1 MKSAR
6 CLLACLAYCLSGN
19 LLAQDVP
26 ATVQNNCAR
35 CHGLDGIAKQP
46 AMPHLNGQLDSYLLA
61 SMKKLQKGRLPT
73 EVANHVSESLP
84 ESELAA
90 IAHYY
95 QAIKA
100 TRPIQEA
107 DPEKVARG
115 EIVFRNRCNDC
126 HGDHGR
132 EADKDAPLMAGQD
145 LQHLLKQIR
154 LFVGGK
160 RKFGF
165 LQDDAFKGQSL
176 EDLDA
181 VAHFFASQDQVAPPA
196 SVNNSG
202 KKKQRR

>member
-1 MKSAR
+1 MKR
-6 CLLACLAYCLSGN
+6 MCWLLPCLMYGLSGPV
-19 LLAQDVP
+19 LAEDVP
-26 ATVQNNCAR
+26 AAVQNDCVR

-61 SMKKLQKGRLPT
+61 SMKRLQKGKLPT
-73 EVANHVSESLP
+73 EVANHVPAALP

-90 IAHYY
+90 IARYY
-95 QAIKA
+95 QAVKA
-100 TRPIQEA
+100 TRPVQET

-115 EIVFRNRCNDC
+115 EVVFRNRCNDC
-126 HGDHGR
+126 HGDFGR

-154 LFVGGK
+154 LFVSGK

-181 VAHFFASQDQVAPPA
+181 VAHFFASQDPVAPAPV
-196 SVNNSG
+196 SNSG

>member
-1 MKSAR
+1 MKKLR
-6 CLLACLAYCLSGN
+6 WFLCLTYFSWGVAI
-19 LLAQDVP
+19 AQDAP
-26 ATVQNNCAR
+26 AVVQQDCAR
-35 CHGLDGIAKQP
+35 CHGLDGIATKP
-46 AMPHLNGQLDSYLLA
+46 AMPHLNGQLDNYLLA
-61 SMKKLQKGRLPT
+61 SMRKLQKGRLPT
-73 EVANHVSESLP
+73 EVQNHVPASLS

-90 IAHYY
+90 IAQYY
-95 QAIKA
+95 QAVKA
-100 TRPIQEA
+100 TRPVQET

-126 HGDHGR
+126 HGDNGR
-132 EADKDAPLMAGQD
+132 EADKDAPLMAGQN
-145 LQHLLKQIR
+145 LQHLINQIR
-154 LFVGGK
+154 MFVSGK

-196 SVNNSG
+196 AASSSP

>member
-1 MKSAR
+1 MNKVSWLAP
-6 CLLACLAYCLSGN
+6 CLVFCLSGGS
-19 LLAQDVP
+19 LAQEAP
-26 ATVQNNCAR
+26 ATVQNDCAR

-46 AMPHLNGQLDSYLLA
+46 AMPHLNGQLDNYLLA
-61 SMKKLQKGRLPT
+61 SMKKMQKSRLPT
-73 EVANHVSESLP
+73 EVVNHVPGALP

-90 IAHYY
+90 IAAYY
-95 QAIKA
+95 QAVKA
-100 TRPIQEA
+100 TRPVQQT
-107 DPEKVARG
+107 DPDKVARG
-115 EIVFRNRCNDC
+115 EVVFRNRCNDC
-126 HGDHGR
+126 HGDNGR

-154 LFVGGK
+154 LFVGGQ

-196 SVNNSG
+196 AASSG
-202 KKKQRR
+202 PKKKQRR